1 MRKIKLG
8 LFSKIL
14 IAIVG
19 GVALGW
25 VLGHPWAPCA
35 WGLKGVNAFSGVF
48 GQILRFI
55 VPLLILGLVTPA
67 IAETGAGAGK
77 TLLAVV
83 LIAYGST
90 VFAGFLS
97 YFGSAAV
104 FPSILTE
111 GIGHLDKAAKVKPL
125 LEIPPVMN
133 VMTALFL
140 SFMIGLGIIFTK
152 AQAIKRVF
160 DDLRVIVSK
169 TIEHAILPVLPF
181 YIMAMI
187 ANMTASGQQA
197 AFGVT
202 AAKIIAMSI
211 VLTVLLLLIQYGV
224 ACLLA
229 RRNPLP
235 VVWNMLPAYFTALTI
250 CSSAA
255 TIPVTMRCVR
265 KNGIGEE
272 TTGLVVPLCATIHLA
287 GSTVKVV
294 SCAVAF
300 MVLAGA
306 PVTLSQFT
314 YFIFMM
320 AITAVAAPGVA
331 CGVIM
336 SSLGLLESI
345 LGFTP
350 EQYTMLMT
358 VYVAMDGLGTACN
371 VAGDGAI
378 AVIVDRF
385 FGRHAAATSAA
396 LPRGKETGIGVEK

>member
-1 MRKIKLG
+1 MRKVKLG
-8 LFSKIL
+8 LFGKIL
-14 IAIVG
+14 IAIAG

-25 VLGHPWAPCA
+25 LLGHPWAPCGWA
-35 WGLKGVNAFSGVF
+35 LKVVNAFSGVF

-67 IAETGAGAGK
+67 IAETGRGAGK
-77 TLLAVV
+77 VLLAVV

-90 VFAGFLS
+90 VFAGFLA
-97 YFGSAAV
+97 YFGSALV
-104 FPSILTE
+104 FPAWLTE
-111 GIGHLDKAAKVKPL
+111 GIGTLAGVTKTKPL

-140 SFMIGLGIIFTK
+140 SFMLGLGILFTG
-152 AQAIKRVF
+152 ADALQRGFVQ
-160 DDLRVIVSK
+160 LRTIVSR
-169 TIEHAILPVLPF
+169 TIEVAILPVLPF

-187 ANMTASGQQA
+187 ANMTASGQLA

-202 AAKIIAMSI
+202 ALKIIAMSV

-235 VVWNMLPAYFTALTI
+235 VIWNMLPAYFTALTI

-265 KNGIGEE
+265 KNGVSEE
-272 TTGLVVPLCATIHLA
+272 TTGLVAPLCATIHLA

-300 MVLAGA
+300 MVLAGR
-306 PVTLSQFT
+306 TLDFGLFT

-350 EQYTMLMT
+350 EQCTMLMT
-358 VYVAMDGLGTACN
+358 V
-371 VAGDGAI
+371 
-378 AVIVDRF
+378 
-385 FGRHAAATSAA
+385 
-396 LPRGKETGIGVEK
+396 

>member
-1 MRKIKLG
+1 MRKTRLG
-8 LFSKIL
+8 LFGKIF

-19 GVALGW
+19 GIALGW
-25 VLGHPWAPCA
+25 VLGHQWTPCT
-35 WGLKGVNAFSGVF
+35 WGLKSVNAFSGIF

-67 IAETGAGAGK
+67 IAETGTGAGK

-97 YFGSAAV
+97 YFGSAVV
-104 FPSILTE
+104 FPSILAE

-152 AQAIKRVF
+152 ADAIKRGF
-160 DDLRVIVSK
+160 DELRTIVSK
-169 TIEHAILPVLPF
+169 TIEGVVLPVLPF

-187 ANMTASGQQA
+187 ANMTASGQLA

-202 AAKIIAMSI
+202 AVKIIAMSI

-224 ACLLA
+224 ACLLT
-229 RRNPLP
+229 RRNPLS
-235 VVWNMLPAYFTALTI
+235 VIWNMLPAYFTALTI

-255 TIPVTMRCVR
+255 TIPVTLRCVR
-265 KNGIGEE
+265 KNGVNEE
-272 TTGLVVPLCATIHLA
+272 TAGLVVPLCATIHLA

-300 MVLAGA
+300 MVLAGT

-350 EQYTMLMT
+350 EQCTMLMT

-378 AVIVDRF
+378 ALVIDRF
-385 FGRHAAATSAA
+385 FVRHS
-396 LPRGKETGIGVEK
+396 R

>member
-25 VLGHPWAPCA
+25 VLGHPWTPCA

-67 IAETGAGAGK
+67 IAETGTGAGK
-77 TLLAVV
+77 TLLAVI

-169 TIEHAILPVLPF
+169 TIERAILPVLPF

-187 ANMTASGQQA
+187 ANMTASGQLA

-211 VLTVLLLLIQYGV
+211 VLTVLLLLVQYGV

-235 VVWNMLPAYFTALTI
+235 VIWNMLPAYFTALTI

-265 KNGIGEE
+265 KNGISEG
-272 TTGLVVPLCATIHLA
+272 TSGLVVPLCATIHLA

-300 MVLAGA
+300 MVLAGRS
-306 PVTLSQFT
+306 LDIGLFT

-350 EQYTMLMT
+350 EQCTMLMT

-378 AVIVDRF
+378 AVVVDRF
-385 FGRHAAATSAA
+385 FGRREDKMQS
-396 LPRGKETGIGVEK
+396 GEEK

>member
-8 LFSKIL
+8 LFGKIL
-14 IAIVG
+14 IAIIG
-19 GVALGW
+19 GMALGW
-25 VLGHPWAPCA
+25 LLGHPYAPCS
-35 WGLKGVNAFSGVF
+35 WGLSVVNAFSGVF

-97 YFGSAAV
+97 YFGSSLV

-111 GIGHLDKAAKVKPL
+111 GIGHLDMAARTKPL

-140 SFMIGLGIIFTK
+140 SFMLGLGIIFTK
-152 AQAIKRVF
+152 STALKRGF
-160 DDLRVIVSK
+160 DELRTIVTK
-169 TIEHAILPVLPF
+169 TIEFAILPVLPF

-187 ANMTASGQQA
+187 ANMTASGQLA

-202 AAKIIAMSI
+202 AVKIIAMSI
-211 VLTVLLLLIQYGV
+211 VLTVLLLFVQYGV

-229 RRNPLP
+229 RRNPFS
-235 VVWNMLPAYFTALTI
+235 VIWNMLPAYFTALTI

-255 TIPVTMRCVR
+255 TIPVTLRCVR
-265 KNGIGEE
+265 KNGVSEDAA
-272 TTGLVVPLCATIHLA
+272 GLVVPLCATIHLA

-300 MVLAGA
+300 MVLANE
-306 PVTLSQFT
+306 PVTLGQFT

-345 LGFTP
+345 LHFTP
-350 EQYTMLMT
+350 EQCTMLMT

-378 AVIVDRF
+378 ALVIDRF
-385 FGRHAAATSAA
+385 FTKRD
-396 LPRGKETGIGVEK
+396 

>member
-25 VLGHPWAPCA
+25 LLGHPWAPCA
-35 WGLKGVNAFSGVF
+35 WALKAVNAFSGVF

-67 IAETGAGAGK
+67 IAETGRGAGK
-77 TLLAVV
+77 VLLAVV

-90 VFAGFLS
+90 VFAGFLA
-97 YFGSAAV
+97 YFGSALV
-104 FPSILTE
+104 FPSWLTE
-111 GIGHLDKAAKVKPL
+111 GIGTLAGAAKTKPI

-140 SFMIGLGIIFTK
+140 SFMLGLGILFTR
-152 AQAIKRVF
+152 ADALQRGFVQ
-160 DDLRVIVSK
+160 LRTIVSR
-169 TIEHAILPVLPF
+169 TIEVAILPVLPF

-187 ANMTASGQQA
+187 ANMAASGQLA

-202 AAKIIAMSI
+202 ALKIIAMSV

-229 RRNPLP
+229 HRNPLP
-235 VVWNMLPAYFTALTI
+235 VIWNMFPAYFTALTI

-265 KNGIGEE
+265 KNGISEG
-272 TTGLVVPLCATIHLA
+272 TSGLVVPLCATIHLA

-300 MVLAGA
+300 MVLAGRS
-306 PVTLSQFT
+306 LDIGLFT

-350 EQYTMLMT
+350 EQCTMLMT

-378 AVIVDRF
+378 AVVVDRF
-385 FGRHAAATSAA
+385 FGRREDKMQS
-396 LPRGKETGIGVEK
+396 GEEK

>member
-1 MRKIKLG
+1 MHKIKLG
-8 LFSKIL
+8 LFGRIF
-14 IAIVG
+14 IAIIG
-19 GVALGW
+19 GIALGW
-25 VLGHPWAPCA
+25 LLGHPYAPCG

-67 IAETGAGAGK
+67 IADTGSGAGK

-83 LIAYGST
+83 LIAYCST

-104 FPSILTE
+104 FPSILAE
-111 GIGHLDKAAKVKPL
+111 GIGHLDKAAKAKPL

-140 SFMIGLGIIFTK
+140 SFMIGLGIIVTK
-152 AQAIKRVF
+152 AEAIKRGF
-160 DDLRVIVSK
+160 DELRKIVSK
-169 TIEHAILPVLPF
+169 TIEGVILPVLPF

-187 ANMTASGQQA
+187 ANMTATGQLA

-202 AAKIIAMSI
+202 AVKIIGMSI
-211 VLTVLLLLIQYGV
+211 VLTILLLTIQYGT

-229 RRNPLP
+229 RRNPLS
-235 VVWNMLPAYFTALTI
+235 VIWNMLPAYFTALTI

-255 TIPVTMRCVR
+255 SIPVTLRCVR
-265 KNGIGEE
+265 KNEVSE
-272 TTGLVVPLCATIHLA
+272 DTAGLVVPLCATIHLA
-287 GSTVKVV
+287 GSMVKVV

-300 MVLAGA
+300 MVLAGE
-306 PVTLSQFT
+306 PVSAGQFS

-350 EQYTMLMT
+350 EQCTMLMT

-371 VAGDGAI
+371 VTGDGAI
-378 AVIVDRF
+378 AIVIERF
-385 FGRHAAATSAA
+385 FGHR
-396 LPRGKETGIGVEK
+396 R

>member
-8 LFSKIL
+8 LFGKIL
-14 IAIVG
+14 IAIIG
-19 GVALGW
+19 GMALGW
-25 VLGHPWAPCA
+25 LLGHPYAPCS
-35 WGLKGVNAFSGVF
+35 WGLSVVNAFSGVF

-97 YFGSAAV
+97 YFGSALV

-140 SFMIGLGIIFTK
+140 SFMLGLGIIFTK
-152 AQAIKRVF
+152 STALKRGF
-160 DDLRVIVSK
+160 DELRTIVTK
-169 TIEHAILPVLPF
+169 TIEFAILPVLPF

-187 ANMTASGQQA
+187 ANMTASGQLA

-202 AAKIIAMSI
+202 AVKIIAMSI
-211 VLTVLLLLIQYGV
+211 VLTVLLLFVQYGV

-229 RRNPLP
+229 RRNPFS
-235 VVWNMLPAYFTALTI
+235 VIWNMLPAYFTALTI

-255 TIPVTMRCVR
+255 TIPVTLRCVR
-265 KNGIGEE
+265 KNGVSEDAA
-272 TTGLVVPLCATIHLA
+272 GLVVPLCATIHLA

-294 SCAVAF
+294 SCAVAL
-300 MVLAGA
+300 MVLANE
-306 PVTLSQFT
+306 PVTLGQFT

-345 LGFTP
+345 LHFTP
-350 EQYTMLMT
+350 EQCTMLMT

-371 VAGDGAI
+371 VAGDGAR
-378 AVIVDRF
+378 ALVIDRF
-385 FGRHAAATSAA
+385 FTKRD
-396 LPRGKETGIGVEK
+396 

>member
-8 LFSKIL
+8 LFGKIL
-14 IAIVG
+14 IAIIG
-19 GVALGW
+19 GTALGW
-25 VLGHPWAPCA
+25 LLGHPYAPCS
-35 WGLKGVNAFSGVF
+35 WGLSVVNAFSGVF

-67 IAETGAGAGK
+67 IADTGSGAGK

-83 LIAYGST
+83 VIAYAST

-97 YFGSAAV
+97 YFGSAFV

-140 SFMIGLGIIFTK
+140 SFMLGLGIIFTK
-152 AQAIKRVF
+152 SAALKRGF
-160 DDLRVIVSK
+160 DELRTIVSK
-169 TIEHAILPVLPF
+169 TIEFAILPVLPF

-187 ANMTASGQQA
+187 ANMTASGQLA
-197 AFGVT
+197 AFGIT
-202 AAKIIAMSI
+202 AVKIIGMSI
-211 VLTVLLLLIQYGV
+211 VLTVLLLFIQYGV

-229 RRNPLP
+229 RCNPLS
-235 VVWNMLPAYFTALTI
+235 VIWNMLPAYFTALTI

-255 TIPVTMRCVR
+255 TIPVTLRCVR
-265 KNGIGEE
+265 RNGVSEDAA
-272 TTGLVVPLCATIHLA
+272 GLVVPLCATIHLA

-300 MVLAGA
+300 MVLANE
-306 PVTLSQFT
+306 PVTLGQFT

-345 LGFTP
+345 LHFTP
-350 EQYTMLMT
+350 EQCTMLMT

-378 AVIVDRF
+378 ALVIDRF
-385 FGRHAAATSAA
+385 FTKRD
-396 LPRGKETGIGVEK
+396 

>member
-1 MRKIKLG
+1 MRKVKLG
-8 LFSKIL
+8 LFGKIL
-14 IAIVG
+14 IAIAG

-25 VLGHPWAPCA
+25 LLGHPWAPCGWA
-35 WGLKGVNAFSGVF
+35 LKVVNAFSGVF
-48 GQILRFI
+48 GQVLRFI

-67 IAETGAGAGK
+67 IAETGRGAGK
-77 TLLAVV
+77 VLLAVV

-90 VFAGFLS
+90 VFAGFLA
-97 YFGSAAV
+97 YFGSALV
-104 FPSILTE
+104 FPSWLTE
-111 GIGHLDKAAKVKPL
+111 GIGTLAGVTKTKPL

-140 SFMIGLGIIFTK
+140 SFMLGLGILFTG
-152 AQAIKRVF
+152 ADALQRGFVQ
-160 DDLRVIVSK
+160 LRTIVSR
-169 TIEHAILPVLPF
+169 TIEVAILPVLPF

-187 ANMTASGQQA
+187 ANMTASGQLA

-202 AAKIIAMSI
+202 ALKIIAMSV
-211 VLTVLLLLIQYGV
+211 VLTVLLLLIQYGA

-235 VVWNMLPAYFTALTI
+235 VIWNMLPAYFTALTI

-300 MVLAGA
+300 MVLAGR
-306 PVTLSQFT
+306 TLDFGLFT

-350 EQYTMLMT
+350 EQCTMLMT

-378 AVIVDRF
+378 AVVVDRF
-385 FGRHAAATSAA
+385 FGRREDKMQS
-396 LPRGKETGIGVEK
+396 GEEK

>member
-8 LFSKIL
+8 LFGRIF
-14 IAIVG
+14 IAIIG
-19 GVALGW
+19 GIALGW
-25 VLGHPWAPCA
+25 LLGHPYAPCG

-67 IAETGAGAGK
+67 IADTGSGAGK

-83 LIAYGST
+83 LIAYCST

-104 FPSILTE
+104 FPSILAE
-111 GIGHLDKAAKVKPL
+111 GIGHLDKAAKVKPI

-140 SFMIGLGIIFTK
+140 SFMIGLGIIVTK
-152 AQAIKRVF
+152 AEAIKRGF
-160 DDLRVIVSK
+160 DELRKIVSK
-169 TIEHAILPVLPF
+169 TIEGVILPVLPF

-187 ANMTASGQQA
+187 ANMTATGQLA

-202 AAKIIAMSI
+202 AVKIIGMSI
-211 VLTVLLLLIQYGV
+211 VLTILLLTIQYGT

-229 RRNPLP
+229 RRNPLS
-235 VVWNMLPAYFTALTI
+235 VIWNMLPAYFTALTI

-255 TIPVTMRCVR
+255 SIPVTLRCVR
-265 KNGIGEE
+265 KNEVSE
-272 TTGLVVPLCATIHLA
+272 DTAGLVVPLCATIHLA
-287 GSTVKVV
+287 GSMVKVV

-300 MVLAGA
+300 MVLAGE
-306 PVTLSQFT
+306 PVSAGQFS

-320 AITAVAAPGVA
+320 PITAVAAPGVA

-350 EQYTMLMT
+350 EQCTMLMT

-371 VAGDGAI
+371 VAGDGSI
-378 AVIVDRF
+378 ALVIDRF
-385 FGRHAAATSAA
+385 FVHRQN
-396 LPRGKETGIGVEK
+396 RIK